1 MNRSENAQPLVS
13 IIIPV
18 YNAEKYLGY
27 CLNSVMRQSH
37 TRLEAILI
45 NDGSTDSSPDIC
57 RRYAAMDPRF
67 QVFDIPN
74 GGVSNARNL
83 GISKAQGEYFILLD
97 SDDVIHPDAIAW
109 MLQAEAQA
117 HTGLVIGNVQMV
129 DFDTGEVLPT
139 QLNSNFAGEHRHYT
153 REEFRLNRMRLIWHT
168 SLLEGVYSKMYH
180 TQTWKDN
187 HIQVPAGVSLGEDF
201 IANMQYYAA
210 CNGVYFLDRV
220 VYYYNNVENSS
231 SLSHR
236 FRPDLFQNK
245 MMLVEKLEQHLGG
258 SDTLSPEELACFH
271 NYMASSGLFCVR
283 DILTTQSAN
292 REDKL
297 QVLRAI
303 GSSEPFMKA
312 LAKADYIPPLYERY
326 VPLLLRHKAEA
337 LLSLPAKPA
346 AAKPRQNP
354 QPHAGLANRAMRKC
368 LRMGAG
374 MLGQSVVA
382 RKMRTL
388 EKSLA
393 DYGIRRTV
401 AYYSPKAVRSRR
413 TRKDV
418 DKVLTRRLG
427 SVNHALAYNADLV
440 QRMEETL
447 EAQHAQ
453 LEAFRASTVS
463 SVEERARD
471 VKDYVYLSE
480 TRQLNA
486 LRRQLAGE
494 LRQKKK
500 ALLLGTAEHQNIG
513 DAAIT
518 LAEQTILRRQFPD
531 YFQVEYSTYEQPEQ
545 YAFIQSIVNE
555 DDIIFI
561 SGGGNLGSS
570 YSAEEALHRRI
581 IADFP
586 ENRIV
591 IMPQTIHFADDENGR
606 RELALSR
613 QVYNAHPDLTIFT
626 RGRKSLAFAQEHF
639 PHAHSFLMPDAV
651 LGLRRA
657 YTFQREG
664 VLLCLRDD
672 QETILTDG
680 QRQQIKAYLTRLN
693 LSIDYSNNIAAQDV
707 TREDRTRVVNTE
719 LRRFA
724 HKRLVITDRLHG
736 MIFAAITGTPVIG
749 LKSAGSK
756 IEEFYEAFFTEYPSI
771 RYMDTLSMDK
781 LCKAVEELS
790 AQGKGTPVSDAL
802 ICQIHSLVCHE

>member
-1 MNRSENAQPLVS
+1 MNRSDNAQPLVS

-37 TRLEAILI
+37 TRIEAVVI
-45 NDGSTDSSPDIC
+45 NDGSTDGSLEIC
-57 RRYAAMDPRF
+57 RRYAIMDSRF
-67 QVFDIPN
+67 KVFDIPN

-83 GISKAQGEYFILLD
+83 GISKAQGEYFVLLD

-109 MLQAEAQA
+109 MLEAEAQA

-139 QLNSNFAGEHRHYT
+139 QLNSSYAGDHRHYT
-153 REEFRLNRMRLIWHT
+153 REEFRQNRMRLIWHT

-180 TQTWKDN
+180 TQTWKDQ
-187 HIQVPAGVSLGEDF
+187 HIQVPTDVSLGEDF
-201 IANMQYYAA
+201 IANMQYFDA

-220 VYYYNNVENSS
+220 VYYYNNVQNSN
-231 SLSHR
+231 SLSHK

-245 MMLVEKLEQHLGG
+245 MMLVDKLEQHLGG
-258 SDTLSPEELACFH
+258 RGNLSPEELACFN

-283 DILTTQSAN
+283 DILTTQSAS

-297 QVLRAI
+297 QVLRTI
-303 GSSEPFMKA
+303 GSSEPFMQA
-312 LAKADYIPPLYERY
+312 LAKAEYIPPVYERY
-326 VPLLLRHKAEA
+326 VPLLLKHKPEA
-337 LLSLPAKPA
+337 LLNLPDKAVQKP
-346 AAKPRQNP
+346 AAKPRKAAQP
-354 QPHAGLANRAMRKC
+354 QAGFVNRAMRKC
-368 LRMGAG
+368 LRTGAG
-374 MLGQSVVA
+374 LMGQSVVA

-393 DYGIRRTV
+393 DYGIRRTL
-401 AYYSPKAVRSRR
+401 AYYSPKALRSRR
-413 TRKDV
+413 TRKDMN
-418 DKVLTRRLG
+418 KLLGQQTEKMLTAQ
-427 SVNHALAYNADLV
+427 SSQMEAL
-440 QRMEETL
+440 
-447 EAQHAQ
+447 
-453 LEAFRASTVS
+453 RAAIASC
-463 SVEERARD
+463 VEERTRD

-480 TRQLNA
+480 TRQRNV
-486 LRRQLAGE
+486 LRRQLTSE

-500 ALLLGTAEHQNIG
+500 ALLLCTAEHQNIG

-570 YSAEEALHRRI
+570 YPAEEVLHRRI

-606 RELALSR
+606 RELALS
-613 QVYNAHPDLTIFT
+613 QEVYNAHPDLTIFT
-626 RGRKSLAFAQEHF
+626 RGRKSLAFAQQYF
-639 PHAHSFLMPDAV
+639 PNARSFLMPDAV
-651 LGLRRA
+651 FALHRT
-657 YTFQREG
+657 YTFEREG

-672 QETILTDG
+672 QEGVLSGNERLQII
-680 QRQQIKAYLTRLN
+680 QQLN
-693 LSIDYSNNIAAQDV
+693 RMNMSIDYSNNIAEQDV
-707 TREDRTRVVNTE
+707 PREDRARVVNTE

-724 HKRLVITDRLHG
+724 HKKLVVTDRLHG
-736 MIFAAITGTPVIG
+736 MIFSAVTGTPVIA
-749 LKSAGSK
+749 LSAAGSK
-756 IEEFYEAFFTEYPSI
+756 LGEFYEAFFTDCPSI
-771 RYMDTLSMDK
+771 RYMDTLSIDE
-781 LCKAVEELS
+781 LCRAVEEFS
-790 AQGKGTPVSDAL
+790 ALDKCMPVSDAM
-802 ICQIHSLVCHE
+802 ICQIHNLVCRS